1 MNKNLHPGPVDIMI
15 AGTQKAATSSLQRY
29 MGEHPNVI
37 THPALEFTYFVLE
50 EEWKQGYDKRYRH
63 QFGDHIDN
71 TKKIMAKNVGIMY
84 FEHAL
89 QHLKEHN
96 PDVRI
101 IIVLRN
107 PVDRAYSA
115 FWYARWRGHE
125 TLESF
130 EEALHSDPSR
140 ADTFV
145 SRGIVDYIGRG
156 EYAKQ
161 IEMVY
166 RYFDKSQV
174 LIIMQD
180 DMKKDMKSIMK
191 QVFEFSG
198 LDSSFVPDLDK
209 KYNESSK
216 SIFPKISR
224 WLRDDKSS
232 VKNILK
238 ALVSPKFLT
247 KAKYKV
253 SRLNS
258 TLYTPPPMN
267 PETRKELVDHYR
279 EHNERLGKL
288 IGRDLSSWNK

>member
-1 MNKNLHPGPVDIMI
+1 MKKDLHPGPVNIMI

-29 MGEHPNVI
+29 MGEHPDVI

-50 EEWKQGYDKRYRH
+50 DEWKQGYEKRYRH

-71 TKKIMAKNVGIMY
+71 SKKIMAKNVGIMY

-96 PDVRI
+96 PNVKI

-115 FWYARWRGHE
+115 YWYARWRGHE
-125 TLESF
+125 TVESF
-130 EEALHSDPSR
+130 DEALHADPSR

-145 SRGIVDYIGRG
+145 SRGIIDYLGRG

-161 IEMVY
+161 LDMVY
-166 RYFDKSQV
+166 KYFDKSQV
-174 LIIMQD
+174 LIIFQE
-180 DMKKDMKSIMK
+180 DMKKDMKNIMK
-191 QVFEFSG
+191 RVFEFSG
-198 LDSSFVPDLDK
+198 LDSSFVPNLEK
-209 KYNESSK
+209 KYNESSR

-224 WLRDDKSS
+224 WLRSENSPIKS
-232 VKNILK
+232 ILK
-238 ALVSPKFLT
+238 SVISPRLLT

-253 SRLNS
+253 SSLNS
-258 TLYTPPPMN
+258 ALYSPPPMN
-267 PETRKELVDHYR
+267 PKTRQYLIDYYKP
-279 EHNERLGKL
+279 HNEKL
-288 IGRDLSSWNK
+288 EKIVGRDLSSWNQ